1 MCMMT
6 YISYKWV
13 YYESPTGKGYVDFS
27 PKNKSYVKNDTFL
40 HFAVYIFCGLV
51 TRVLCINSLVESSG
65 FPGLSGHPTSGYFRA
80 GGTDWTRYK
89 LKF

>member
-1 MCMMT
+1 MT

-51 TRVLCINSLVESSG
+51 TRVLFTKSFSREFRSPRTVRTVRIPDVRVYLFQG
-65 FPGLSGHPTSGYFRA
+65 GWHGL
-80 GGTDWTRYK
+80 D
-89 LKF
+89 